1 MNVLIP
7 NDLCGK
13 LIPSLIIGVP
23 IILSLVET
31 ELYMINL

>member
-13 LIPSLIIGVP
+13 LIASLTIGVP
-23 IILSLVET
+23 ISLSLVET
-31 ELYMINL
+31 EVYMINL